1 MRAKRWWYEH
11 PKRNWDLRDW
21 LVPYFKFFKCGDQFC
36 NDTLFIR
43 IPLLGDI
50 TIRTGKRPFR
60 INNKCEQCIAE
71 YGPWCQGCEGCHHG
85 PRCHPWLECEHEAK
99 LLRCP
104 ACGGD
109 YCPEC
114 EPTPKQTCPY
124 RGARL

>member
-11 PKRNWDLRDW
+11 PKRNWELRDW
-21 LVPYFKFFKCGDQFC
+21 LVPYFKFFECGDQFC

-60 INNKCEQCIAE
+60 INNKCEECVAK
-71 YGPWCQGCEGCHHG
+71 YGPWCRGCQDCHIG
-85 PRCHPWLECEHEAK
+85 PRCHKRLGCGHEGKIA
-99 LLRCP
+99 RCP
-104 ACGGD
+104 ACAGS
-109 YCPEC
+109 YCSRC
-114 EPTPKQTCPY
+114 EPNPTKTCPY